1 MVITHEQRVLT
12 EVLGPEAIDAGS
24 SLKLVLDEE
33 EVTVEWIPGSDG
45 DGEGRRWPV
54 TVSRGE
60 RPGAEQSRVRCA
72 CEGRKVEEELL
83 MCPCARIRPRTHVGR
98 HSPAA
103 TGTGAT
109 TARWTWSS
117 VMTGQMVCVGRTG

>member
-45 DGEGRRWPV
+45 DGEVRRWPV

-60 RPGAEQSRVRCA
+60 RPGAEQS
-72 CEGRKVEEELL
+72 E
-83 MCPCARIRPRTHVGR
+83 
-98 HSPAA
+98 
-103 TGTGAT
+103 
-109 TARWTWSS
+109 
-117 VMTGQMVCVGRTG
+117 VCV